1 MRTFMIV
8 ILMLIIGNV
17 EATVPIG
24 INMDGLVD
32 WSNSMPYV
40 NLVRQ
45 SRPWGSPS
53 APWDGNA
60 TFDPKTGWP
69 TSDFGMILVS
79 VASDPGG
86 RYLVSAK
93 GNADVKVPLRFDGHI
108 ENKTYDQST
117 NTLSATIFIL
127 QNASDITIG
136 FSNTTGPGLQDIS
149 VLQIGYNL
157 TSKSDITKL
166 MLVHLSRFSL
176 IRFMDWTNTN
186 DNHDVNWNDTTPP
199 SWPLYRLHHNPWDT
213 IPFIVNQLNTTT
225 DIWINIPFNG
235 TDDYILNVARL
246 MLKQLKPSINI
257 YVEFSNEVW
266 NTAFQQ
272 GKDNI
277 RFANNSVLNHGDP
290 YHLNYDNVSN
300 PYYWAFRRTA
310 YQIKHISDLF
320 KTVFGVENVG
330 LWKRVRPILAGQA
343 VNSIV
348 LIQGLDYLNAI
359 HGPPVS
365 FLHGIA
371 IAPYF
376 TLGEYSRWSN
386 LTVDQVLEGLNS
398 TIQEFLPE
406 QGWSQRAPLG
416 VHATYAAWYGLTVYG
431 YEGGPDL
438 IMGCESCSLDA
449 KRNATRG
456 PRMTGLCISFLD
468 GWYRFGFQT
477 MNWFSGGARVIERNV
492 PYNLLEDMRQET
504 LIDTT
509 HMFNSSSAVARLPRP
524 APKLKAI
531 DEVRQTTIKLD
542 FGIPIPSLDV
552 NATNFMHH
560 TVPYPDPDLR
570 NLSVNSTFYYPL
582 QILRSPMQINITVYV
597 AGNSS
602 ILEASLNNDQ
612 FIQIKTPSTGN
623 TTIFQPTPTVQFNIQ
638 QSSVPSIVTLRLRNI
653 QNGYSIRSFDVV
665 PAKETLSCRTE

>member
-1 MRTFMIV
+1 MCTFMIM
-8 ILMLIIGNV
+8 IMMLTIGNV
-17 EATVPIG
+17 KTSVPIG
-24 INMDGLVD
+24 INMDGLLD
-32 WSNSMPYV
+32 WSGSMPYV

-60 TFDPKTGWP
+60 TFDPTTGWP
-69 TSDFGMILVS
+69 TSDFGMSLVS
-79 VASDPGG
+79 VSNDAGG
-86 RYLVSAK
+86 RYLVYAK

-108 ENKTYDQST
+108 ENKTYDAAT
-117 NTLSATIFIL
+117 NTLSAIIFIL

-136 FSNTTGPGLQDIS
+136 FTNTTGPGLQDIS
-149 VLQIGYNL
+149 VLQPGYNL
-157 TSKSDITKL
+157 TSKLDITKL
-166 MLVHLSRFSL
+166 MLAHLSRFSI

-186 DNHDVNWNDTTPP
+186 NNHDVNWNDTTPP

-213 IPFIVNQLNTTT
+213 IPIIVNQLNSTT
-225 DIWINIPFNG
+225 DVWINMPFNA

-246 MLKQLKPSINI
+246 MLRELKSSINI

-277 RFANNSVLNHGDP
+277 RFANDSVLNHGDL
-290 YHLNYDNVSN
+290 YQLNYDNVSN

-320 KTVFGVENVG
+320 KTVFGAENVG
-330 LWKRVRPILAGQA
+330 MWKRVRPILAGQA

-348 LIQGLDYLNAI
+348 LIQGLDYLNTI
-359 HGPPVS
+359 HGPPSS

-371 IAPYF
+371 VAPYF
-376 TLGEYSRWSN
+376 TLGNYSRWSN
-386 LTVDQVLEGLNS
+386 LSVDQVLDGLNS
-398 TIQEFLPE
+398 TLEEFLPE
-406 QGWSQRAPLG
+406 QGWSRGAPLG

-438 IMGCESCSLDA
+438 IVGCESCSIDA
-449 KRNATRG
+449 KRNATRD
-456 PRMTGLCISFLD
+456 PRMTNVCSRYLN
-468 GWYRFGFQT
+468 GWYQFGFQAL
-477 MNWFSGGARVIERNV
+477 NWFSGGARATERNI
-492 PYNLLEDMRQET
+492 PYNVLEDMRQET

-509 HMFNSSSAVARLPRP
+509 QMFNSSSTVARLPRP

-531 DEVRQTTIKLD
+531 DEVRRTTINFN
-542 FGIPIPSLDV
+542 FGIPVPSLNV

-560 TVPYPDPDLR
+560 SIPYPDPDLR
-570 NLSVNSTFYYPL
+570 NLSANSTFYYPL
-582 QILRSPMQINITVYV
+582 HILESSVRINVTVYV

-602 ILEASLNNDQ
+602 ILEASVNNEQ
-612 FIQIKTPSTGN
+612 FTQVKTPSTGN
-623 TTIFQPTPTVQFNIQ
+623 TTVFQPAPTIQFNIQ
-638 QSSVPSIVTLRLRNI
+638 LSRVPSIATLRLKNI
-653 QNGYSIRSFDVV
+653 QDGYSIRSFNVIV
-665 PAKETLSCRTE
+665 A